1 MKDYQTRVLQEKE
14 ELDLKIK
21 NLQSFMETSEDFKS
35 LPEFEKR
42 DLGEQLNV
50 MRHYSL
56 VLQSRINRF

>member
-1 MKDYQTRVLQEKE
+1 MDYQEKVLKEKE
-14 ELDLKIK
+14 ELDVKIK
-21 NLQSFMETSEDFKS
+21 NLQNFMETNETFQTLSEY
-35 LPEFEKR
+35 EKR

>member
-1 MKDYQTRVLQEKE
+1 MIDYQKRVLQEKK

-21 NLQSFMETSEDFKS
+21 NLQSFMETNEIFPT
-35 LPEFEKR
+35 LNEFEKR

>member
-1 MKDYQTRVLQEKE
+1 MTDYQKRVLQEKE
-14 ELDLKIK
+14 ELDVKIK
-21 NLQSFMETSEDFKS
+21 NLQSFMETNEIFPT
-35 LPEFEKR
+35 LNEFEKR

>member
-1 MKDYQTRVLQEKE
+1 MTDYQKRVLQEKE

-21 NLQSFMETSEDFKS
+21 NLQSFMETNEIFPT
-35 LPEFEKR
+35 LNEFEKR